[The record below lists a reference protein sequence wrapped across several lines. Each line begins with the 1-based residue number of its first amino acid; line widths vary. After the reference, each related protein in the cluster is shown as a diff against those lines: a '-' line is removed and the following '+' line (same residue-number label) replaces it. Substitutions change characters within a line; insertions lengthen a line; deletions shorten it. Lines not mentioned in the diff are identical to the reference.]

1 MKRDCRYVN
10 FAQVAVL
17 GIGNA
22 GVNSLAR
29 ISADD
34 VYGVDL
40 LALNTDTQKTSDAHL
55 DRFISLG
62 SSLTRGFGT
71 GGDVAL
77 GAQAAERSQTV
88 ILDAIHNYDMLFLVS
103 GFGGGTGTG
112 ATPII
117 AKLAKQL
124 DILTVGIIYTPFAL
138 EGPKMTAVAHQAI
151 EAMRNDVDTLIVI
164 PNDRLAEIA
173 GPRKGVESI
182 FRLGDEVLKR
192 SIHVI
197 EDLLT
202 RPGIINADFADVRT
216 IMKGQGATLLTKGQA
231 SGRDRIYKAAHQAT
245 FCPILNMTIQ
255 GAKHVLLNI
264 TGGPDLDLF
273 EIEEIVA
280 IIQELVTPGGNFI
293 FSTIQDELLVDTVEV
308 MVIASGFEPPHES
321 PPPPVRPRKAAVHDQ
336 FTNASQHLNPDIP
349 AKNLYDFIP
358 HPEKTGN
365 VAQVNNVAYHYTLN
379 TD

>member
-1 MKRDCRYVN
+1 MKRDCRYIN

-29 ISADD
+29 ISYDD

-40 LALNTDTQKTSDAHL
+40 LALNTDTQTTSNVHL

-62 SSLTRGFGT
+62 PSLTRGFGT
-71 GGDVAL
+71 GGNVAL
-77 GAQAAERSQTV
+77 GAQAAERSQDV

-112 ATPII
+112 ATPVV

-151 EAMRNDVDTLIVI
+151 EEMRDYVDTLIVI

-173 GPRKGVESI
+173 GPLAGVESI
-182 FRLGDEVLKR
+182 FHLGDEVLKR

-231 SGRDRIYKAAHQAT
+231 SGRDRIYKAARQAT

-280 IIQELVTPGGNFI
+280 VIQELVTPGGNFI
-293 FSTIQDELLVDTVEV
+293 FSTIQDELLRDTVEV
-308 MVIASGFEPPHES
+308 MVIASGFEAPKKTQPPS
-321 PPPPVRPRKAAVHDQ
+321 VRPKKPAVHEPITD
-336 FTNASQHLNPDIP
+336 ASQHLNPNIP
-349 AKNLYDFIP
+349 PKNLYEFIP
-358 HPEKTGN
+358 RPEKDSNDAQISN
-365 VAQVNNVAYHYTLN
+365 VAFHYTLN
-379 TD
+379 SD